1 MGTPFRERLLMRI
14 RETGSLLCA
23 GIDPV
28 AASLPEGLTGV
39 AGLGVFVSRLVAAL
53 KPHVAAFKPNLA
65 FFEAFGAEGRRVLG
79 SLPALAAPVPVILDA
94 KLADIGNTS
103 ARYAEAFLGE
113 GGFDG
118 ITVNPYLGS
127 DSVGPFLEYRDKGI
141 FLLCLTSNPG
151 SADLQQQPMAD
162 GRPLFLHTAALIR
175 KWSLQYGNAGAV
187 AGATKAGEL
196 TRIREL
202 LPGEVLLIPGVGAQG
217 GDLETVLRLAVGE
230 TLRPALI
237 NASRSLIYASSGPD
251 FAEAA
256 AAEAVRMVQAMR
268 SVLPGLAGGY

>member
-1 MGTPFRERLLMRI
+1 MTAPFRERLTARI

-28 AASLPEGLTGV
+28 AASLP
-39 AGLGVFVSRLVAAL
+39 AGLSGGDGLRTFVTRLLGAL
-53 KPHVAAFKPNLA
+53 KPHVAAVKPNLA
-65 FFEAFGAEGRRVLG
+65 FFEAFGEAGRRVLG
-79 SLPALAAPVPVILDA
+79 DIPALAAPVPVILDA

-113 GGFDG
+113 GGFDA

-127 DSVGPFLEYRDKGI
+127 DSVGPFLEYRDKGV

-162 GRPLFLHTAALIR
+162 GRPLFLHTAELIR
-175 KWSLQYGNAGAV
+175 AWNRQYGNAGAV
-187 AGATKAGEL
+187 AGATKAEEL
-196 TRIREL
+196 TRIRAI
-202 LPGEVLLIPGVGAQG
+202 LPEEVLLVPGVGAQG
-217 GDLETVLRLAVGE
+217 GDLETVLRLAVGDA
-230 TLRPALI
+230 LRPALI
-237 NASRSLIYASSGPD
+237 NASRSLIYASPGAD

-256 AAEAVRMVQAMR
+256 EAEAAGMVRAMR
-268 SVLPGLAGGY
+268 TVLPALAGGS